1 MTITPINLKDSIYV
15 KSDSIKTLNQNQ
27 KVTNVLADTL
37 AGISPNVPP
46 VSSKHE
52 TGYSNAEFWGVVG
65 GVVALV
71 GLGAGLVF
79 RKQLKNAKLLKKE
92 LKLTQEKLEC
102 TAKWEQNYY
111 NSYIDTS
118 RKARE
123 LEQEVQTLK
132 NEQEFWNIQ
141 KIAHE
146 REMGE
151 ANAKIQNLEK
161 EVHQSKSTIRD
172 IYGAQDVNKAIRTK
186 TENELKN
193 TKLGYDPMNPYF
205 KEVSPKFKPEQY
217 NCVYAD
223 IKTGT
228 QNRAGMAE
236 LKIPERNP
244 VDGSFDFELPAGA
257 MKIRKAD
264 LRTIDKPFEIT
275 SNISEKY
282 AESVVWNDDKVARDL
297 LQNFF
302 DGHGQ
307 TLDGV
312 RMNFIPL
319 GGGKFKVR
327 IEGKS
332 IYDFKHAIIM
342 GESTSHE
349 ISQAAGNYGEGLKM
363 ATLKLLKQNEGTS
376 VKIGAGNWEVV
387 SSIRKDTRLDS
398 DLMHYNISPVEFYD
412 GNFIEFETASEGL
425 LDSLK
430 KSINRFYHSSNKH
443 FECPDF
449 ENDLFGFKLLPKGS
463 KGGFYISGQRFE
475 YDGNYDGFKDAVVFI
490 KQKIPTQVYDMS
502 RDRGT
507 IDSYSWGQIS
517 EWLIDNTTVEES
529 KQILKTLE
537 PVMEIKQYSNLST
550 LGFDNLR
557 KLNTQWP
564 RVIVKFPDNNIAQPS
579 SISDRKIEEELM
591 EHGYKIFPHNY
602 DNIGMKSMVNI
613 VNKAQ
618 QHKPLQP
625 TKIEEKKII
634 ILRKALDRLKVL
646 TKEHFTAE
654 ELDTHIHIFDAKSA
668 VENSIR
674 QHSHVGAEAIIDNDF
689 HKVKGF
695 WIDREYLNKSKFSD
709 VFETALHELSHK
721 AGGDGTEKFGYKLTN
736 VNKDAIAEIIE
747 NPAIAEEFRALSEI
761 WAKL

>member
-1 MTITPINLKDSIYV
+1 MAITPINLKDSYI
-15 KSDSIKTLNQNQ
+15 KSDSAKVLNRNQ
-27 KVTNVLADTL
+27 DVTNVLADTL
-37 AGISPNVPP
+37 AG
-46 VSSKHE
+46 VSSNIPSVQSE
-52 TGYSNAEFWGVVG
+52 SSTGYSNAEFWGVVG
-65 GVVALV
+65 GVVTVMAI
-71 GLGAGLVF
+71 GAGLIF

-92 LKLTQEKLEC
+92 LKLTQEKLKC
-102 TAKWEQNYY
+102 TAAYEEEYY
-111 NSYIDTS
+111 KKYIDTHN
-118 RKARE
+118 KVYG
-123 LEQEVQTLK
+123 LEQKVQTLENK
-132 NEQEFWNIQ
+132 KSFWDIQETVH
-141 KIAHE
+141 A
-146 REMGE
+146 REMKE
-151 ANAKIQNLEK
+151 ANTKIKNLEE
-161 EVHQSKSTIRD
+161 EVAQSKGTICE
-172 IYGAQDVNKAIRTK
+172 IYGAQDVNKAIWIK
-186 TENELKN
+186 TETELKSV
-193 TKLGYDPMNPYF
+193 KLGYDPMNPYF
-205 KEVSPKFKPEQY
+205 KEVPPRFKPEQY

-228 QNRAGMAE
+228 QNRVGMVE
-236 LKIPERNP
+236 LKIPKRDYT
-244 VDGSFDFELPAGA
+244 DGSFDFELPKGS

-312 RMNFIPL
+312 RMKFIPI
-319 GGGKFKVR
+319 GEGKFKVR

-363 ATLKLLKQNEGTS
+363 ATLKLLKQQEGAN
-376 VKIGAGNWEVV
+376 VKIGSGNWEVV

-398 DLMHYNISPVEFYD
+398 DLMHYNINPVEFYD
-412 GNFIEFETASEGL
+412 GNFIEFETANEGL
-425 LDSLK
+425 LTSLRE
-430 KSINRFYHSSNKH
+430 SINRFYHSSNKH

-475 YDGNYDGFKDAVVFI
+475 YDGDYDGFKDAVVFI
-490 KQKIPTQVYDMS
+490 KQKIPTNIYDMS

-507 IDSYSWGQIS
+507 IDSYSWGHIS

-579 SISDRKIEEELM
+579 SISDRKVEEELM

-721 AGGDGTEKFGYKLTN
+721 AGGDGTEKFGYKLTD
-736 VNKDAIAEIIE
+736 VNKDAIAEIID
-747 NPAIAEEFRALSEI
+747 NPSIAQEFRALSEI